1 MNLTIKCIHLVIKK
15 TRSIGLLN
23 TVLYFAEGLCYILP
37 LKMLQFL
44 IDDFVNSISY
54 TNIVNIFL
62 YAISFLPE
70 IVIRF
75 FRSRIEYDM
84 SKKLANTLYENIYM
98 KVSSINYEKYE
109 DKDLYNKFALLGNEP
124 YEKIKDYYLI
134 IMQTVKSFFVLL
146 SSAIIIYNYSI
157 KLSVLF
163 VLTMIAVVLFST
175 MGMNIFNKA
184 IKQQTL
190 DERWVN
196 YYKSLFENKNTN
208 YELRINNAI
217 DWINSLREK
226 REKKII
232 KQMYLAMFKSDVV
245 YNISTIFII
254 IWSVIVINSLY
265 HGVCGGYIK
274 IGVFVVLIN
283 AVITIMSDV
292 ENLSSNFADVL
303 QGGEYI
309 KYYTDIME
317 YETAQEEKT
326 ENYVN
331 SKYVIS
337 LDNVNFQFPQSSEM
351 VLKNISF
358 DVKRNE
364 TIAIVGKNGA
374 GKSTLLKIICGLL
387 QPCSGSIKVE
397 QNKNIGVLFQD
408 FARYCLTLREN
419 INIADFGIDDIDKVV
434 EALKNGFSEDIY
446 ELANKNVDTELGR
459 LDNDGIELSGG
470 QWQRVAL
477 SRGIFNNPDIILL
490 DEPTSSMDPLVESQI
505 YKVFF
510 ELTKHKTSIIISH
523 RLATARMADKVIL
536 LNNGLIAEVGS
547 HMELMERKGMYY
559 SMYKQQSSL
568 YCEGENGDE

>member
-84 SKKLANTLYENIYM
+84 SKKLANTLYEDIYM

-265 HGVCGGYIK
+265 HGVCGGYIQ

-351 VLKNISF
+351 VLRNISF